1 MEEITLSNVLNFYKE
16 LGVEYLDSK
25 LNQKKHELDK
35 NLTLFEKLKKE
46 VENCKACELYKTR
59 KNYVFGDGNI
69 DAQLMLIGEAPGAT
83 EDEQGLPF
91 VGRAGQLLSELLK
104 EIGIDRKEIYITNCL
119 KCRPPNNRDPQE
131 DELNACRPFL
141 NKQIELIKPQVIVT
155 LGRFAMMELLGSDKK
170 ISQCRGQLF
179 KINDYMVI
187 PTYHP
192 AYLLRNPKAI
202 EIFVGDLSKAKEF
215 MRSFK

>member
-104 EIGIDRKEIYITNCL
+104 EIGIDRKEIYL
-119 KCRPPNNRDPQE
+119 KYSLEIYQKPKNLCGV
-131 DELNACRPFL
+131 LNESY
-141 NKQIELIKPQVIVT
+141 NKCK
-155 LGRFAMMELLGSDKK
+155 S
-170 ISQCRGQLF
+170 
-179 KINDYMVI
+179 
-187 PTYHP
+187 
-192 AYLLRNPKAI
+192 
-202 EIFVGDLSKAKEF
+202 LSKLQYIYK
-215 MRSFK
+215 

>member
-1 MEEITLSNVLNFYKE
+1 MESNAIYNILKFYKE
-16 LGVEYLDSK
+16 IGLEYMRASSKAHKQTLSK
-25 LNQKKHELDK
+25 LELL
-35 NLTLFEKLKKE
+35 NKLKKE
-46 VENCKACELYKTR
+46 VESCKSCELYATR

-69 DAQLMLIGEAPGAT
+69 DAKLMFIGEAPGAA

-104 EIGIDRKEIYITNCL
+104 EVGIKRDEVYIANCL

-131 DELNACRPFL
+131 SELNACRPFL
-141 NKQIELIKPQVIVT
+141 DKQIDLIKPKVIVT
-155 LGRFAMMELLGSDKK
+155 LGRFSMMELLGRDKK

-179 KINDYMVI
+179 KVNDYIVI

-202 EIFVGDLSKAKEF
+202 EVFVADLSKIKQYLVD
-215 MRSFK
+215 